1 MHQRFDYKRAA
12 PEVFQAVAQL
22 EAAVRKTGLEH
33 SLLELVKMRASQI
46 NGCAYCIDMHSK
58 DALAAGEAAQRLFL
72 LDAWRE
78 APLYS
83 ERERAALAW
92 TEAVT
97 LISDDHASDE
107 AYEQARAVFGEKE
120 LANLTLAIISINGW
134 NRLSI
139 AFRMPPTYERAGK

>member
-1 MHQRFDYKRAA
+1 MPKADFAKWPR
-12 PEVFQAVAQL
+12 
-22 EAAVRKTGLEH
+22 
-33 SLLELVKMRASQI
+33 
-46 NGCAYCIDMHSK
+46 
-58 DALAAGEAAQRLFL
+58 AGEIARVILFLCSDEARVIHGAAIPAGETAQRLFL

-97 LISDDHASDE
+97 LIGEEGASDE
-107 AYEQARAVFGEKE
+107 VYAQARAAFDEKE
-120 LANLTLAIISINGW
+120 LVRLTLAIISINGW

-139 AFRMPPTYERAGK
+139 AFRMPPTYERPAK